1 MNCCKHKYFVIFR
14 GDDTDFPGNQELVI
28 EIDTTR
34 DLTGC
39 SAHFSFQGFVQDFAE
54 IPADRKLRLVIPN
67 SETCKFA
74 LGAADARL
82 WLTNGQ
88 KIRTVENRIHIVVT
102 NRVEEAYDNDDPQ
115 AITVTI
121 SGGGG
126 GSTVVLDDTVT
137 EESQNG
143 VKSSGIWSWVKSL
156 LPRWLTSDYA
166 EPATVASVS
175 AKADR
180 SELGGYLPLSGG
192 SLSGKV
198 DGQGWWLDSGCLYLG
213 DGLLI
218 GGDNRPV
225 SISTYGNAYLLN
237 DADGHKWFY
246 GDPDEQDNEIAVKGD
261 ISALEHSLAE
271 KLPSVL
277 SKTDTLSV
285 ENPEPLALPIPM
297 IEYTVLDLVT
307 ALKGWIWNGYVKF
320 ANLRGKPTTLAGYGI
335 TDAAT
340 KADVDEKANSADV
353 PGMVR
358 ETMSAEGISSSGI
371 NIGGPV
377 SGQTVRDQYGDL
389 REAINGKVGSFES
402 VGGATATVENGVAKL
417 DDFFTDSNSL
427 LTGTIDAR
435 LPYPLYSVPSTGLLK
450 DRAINTT
457 SLASVTVPENFTDLL
472 VRASVA
478 SSLSVTMPESIA
490 AKYGDTFPGEAG
502 EYLITI
508 TKTGA
513 AEAYVRT
520 IKLEEV
526 ANA

>member
-67 SETCKFA
+67 SETGKFA

-88 KIRTVENRIHIVVT
+88 KIRTVENKIHIVVT

-137 EESQNG
+137 AESQNG

-166 EPATVASVS
+166 EPATVASV
-175 AKADR
+175 ATKADQ
-180 SELGGYLPLSGG
+180 SELEAHVKNTKNPHAVTAEQVG
-192 SLSGKV
+192 
-198 DGQGWWLDSGCLYLG
+198 
-213 DGLLI
+213 
-218 GGDNRPV
+218 
-225 SISTYGNAYLLN
+225 AYTKAES
-237 DADGHKWFY
+237 DTK
-246 GDPDEQDNEIAVKGD
+246 
-261 ISALEHSLAE
+261 LAE
-271 KLPSVL
+271 KADKS
-277 SKTDTLSV
+277 
-285 ENPEPLALPIPM
+285 
-297 IEYTVLDLVT
+297 
-307 ALKGWIWNGYVKF
+307 
-320 ANLRGKPTTLAGYGI
+320 TTLAGYGI
-335 TDAAT
+335 TDGAT
-340 KADVDEKANSADV
+340 KASLAPEYSTSSAYTVGQYVFHDGSIYRCTTAIAL
-353 PGMVR
+353 PG
-358 ETMSAEGISSSGI
+358 
-371 NIGGPV
+371 
-377 SGQTVRDQYGDL
+377 
-389 REAINGKVGSFES
+389 EAWNPAHWSE
-402 VGGATATVENGVAKL
+402 AQKL

-435 LPYPLYSVPSTGLLK
+435 LPYPLYAVPSTGLLK

-457 SLASVTVPENFTDLL
+457 SLDTVTVPDNFTDLL
-472 VRASVA
+472 IRASVS
-478 SSLSVTMPESIA
+478 SSLSVTMPEAIA
-490 AKYGDTFPGEAG
+490 TKYGDTFPSEAG

-526 ANA
+526 A